1 MKLKELKLLRAHLEE
16 IELNPRWLRI
26 AQELLKPENMDLS
39 VTQLEIK
46 LKTTRY
52 VIKQI
57 YEIFKIYLKQNFK

>member
-1 MKLKELKLLRAHLEE
+1 MKLKELKLLRARLEE
-16 IELNPRWLRI
+16 IELNPRWLRV

-39 VTQLEIK
+39 ITQLELK

-57 YEIFKIYLKQNFK
+57 YETFEIYLKQNFK